1 MAGKRNYYDILGVKR
16 DATQDDIKK
25 AFRKLA
31 AKYHPDAGGDE
42 KKFAEVS
49 EAYTTLSDE
58 KKRKEYDQMLLFGG
72 IPGADFGGSGGRA
85 RGYGYS
91 NMGGDWQDIFENIR
105 NGDGAFSGFDFS
117 QIFNGAGGGRQA
129 SNRPAKGGDL
139 TVTAEELFS
148 VALDYIPRY
157 YEDGM
162 PLPLILAGLVRL
174 SPENPDRYDTPYY
187 RGGEP
192 AKDSLLLSCARE
204 SVQISAD
211 GTPALCDLACTLRD
225 SSPLELAPIVSD
237 DPAGRTV
244 PLRDVLSGDSPFTQ
258 TLYLRGRDLVEGDSP
273 CASCAYFEACVGGCR
288 AIAFHDSGSLF
299 GADPS
304 SCLFFKGG
312 WARRLIVLMRE
323 LRPNA
328 SSDLLEDPDML
339 ELLLGNS
346 EH

>member
-1 MAGKRNYYDILGVKR
+1 MATNNNYYDILGVKR

-139 TVTAEELFS
+139 TMTIEVSADEAFKGTQRKVTFTVPSTGEKQSLTVKVPAGA
-148 VALDYIPRY
+148 V
-157 YEDGM
+157 DGGK
-162 PLPLILAGLVRL
+162 LR
-174 SPENPDRYDTPYY
+174 Y
-187 RGGEP
+187 RGRGEFGANGGNRGDLVVTTKVAEDPIFKRDGADVRMELPISMYEAALGAEVEVPTPEGTTCLLKVP
-192 AKDSLLLSCARE
+192 AGTQDGKTFRFKDLGAPNVKR
-204 SVQISAD
+204 Q
-211 GTPALCDLACTLRD
+211 GTRGALYVTVRVKVPTRLTTKERDALAALRD
-225 SSPLELAPIVSD
+225 GD
-237 DPAGRTV
+237 TRTY
-244 PLRDVLSGDSPFTQ
+244 REDV
-258 TLYLRGRDLVEGDSP
+258 EK
-273 CASCAYFEACVGGCR
+273 
-288 AIAFHDSGSLF
+288 H
-299 GADPS
+299 GA
-304 SCLFFKGG
+304 
-312 WARRLIVLMRE
+312 
-323 LRPNA
+323 
-328 SSDLLEDPDML
+328 
-339 ELLLGNS
+339 
-346 EH
+346 

>member
-1 MAGKRNYYDILGVKR
+1 MATNNNYYDILGVKR

-139 TVTAEELFS
+139 TMTIEVSADEAFKGTQRKVTFTVPSTGEKQSLTVKVPAGA
-148 VALDYIPRY
+148 V
-157 YEDGM
+157 DGGK
-162 PLPLILAGLVRL
+162 LR
-174 SPENPDRYDTPYY
+174 Y
-187 RGGEP
+187 RGRGEFGVNGGERGDLVITTKVAEHP
-192 AKDSLLLSCARE
+192 VFKRDGADVRMELP
-204 SVQISAD
+204 ISMWEAALGAEVNVPTPD
-211 GTPALCDLACTLRD
+211 GTTCRLKVPAGTQDGKTFRFRDLGAPNVKRKGVRGALFVTVRVKVPTRLTSDERKALEALRD
-225 SSPLELAPIVSD
+225 AD
-237 DPAGRTV
+237 TRTY
-244 PLRDVLSGDSPFTQ
+244 REDVET
-258 TLYLRGRDLVEGDSP
+258 
-273 CASCAYFEACVGGCR
+273 
-288 AIAFHDSGSLF
+288 
-299 GADPS
+299 
-304 SCLFFKGG
+304 
-312 WARRLIVLMRE
+312 
-323 LRPNA
+323 NA
-328 SSDLLEDPDML
+328 S
-339 ELLLGNS
+339 
-346 EH
+346 

>member
-1 MAGKRNYYDILGVKR
+1 MAGKQTYYDILGVKR

-139 TVTAEELFS
+139 TMTIEVSADEAFKGTQRKVTFTVPSTGEKQSLTVKVPAGA
-148 VALDYIPRY
+148 V
-157 YEDGM
+157 DGGK
-162 PLPLILAGLVRL
+162 LR
-174 SPENPDRYDTPYY
+174 Y
-187 RGGEP
+187 RGRGEFGVNGGERGDLVITTKVAEHP
-192 AKDSLLLSCARE
+192 VFKRDGADVRMELP
-204 SVQISAD
+204 ISMWEAALGAEVDVPTPD
-211 GTPALCDLACTLRD
+211 GTTCRLKVPAGTQDGKTFRFRDLGAPNVKRKGVRGALFVTVRVKVPTRLTSDERKALEALRD
-225 SSPLELAPIVSD
+225 AD
-237 DPAGRTV
+237 TRTY
-244 PLRDVLSGDSPFTQ
+244 REDVET
-258 TLYLRGRDLVEGDSP
+258 
-273 CASCAYFEACVGGCR
+273 
-288 AIAFHDSGSLF
+288 
-299 GADPS
+299 
-304 SCLFFKGG
+304 
-312 WARRLIVLMRE
+312 
-323 LRPNA
+323 NA
-328 SSDLLEDPDML
+328 S
-339 ELLLGNS
+339 
-346 EH
+346 

>member
-1 MAGKRNYYDILGVKR
+1 MATNNNYYDILGVKR

-91 NMGGDWQDIFENIR
+91 NVGGDWRDMFENIR

-139 TVTAEELFS
+139 TMTIEVSADEAFKGTQRKVTFTVPSTGEKQSLTVKVPAGA
-148 VALDYIPRY
+148 V
-157 YEDGM
+157 DGGK
-162 PLPLILAGLVRL
+162 LR
-174 SPENPDRYDTPYY
+174 Y
-187 RGGEP
+187 RGRGEFGVNGGERGDLVITTKVAEHP
-192 AKDSLLLSCARE
+192 VFKRDGADVRMELP
-204 SVQISAD
+204 ISMWEAALGAEVDVPTPD
-211 GTPALCDLACTLRD
+211 GTTCRLKVPAGTQDGKTFRFRDLGAPNVKRKGVRGALFVTVRVKVPTRLTSDERKALEALRD
-225 SSPLELAPIVSD
+225 AD
-237 DPAGRTV
+237 TRTY
-244 PLRDVLSGDSPFTQ
+244 REDVET
-258 TLYLRGRDLVEGDSP
+258 
-273 CASCAYFEACVGGCR
+273 
-288 AIAFHDSGSLF
+288 
-299 GADPS
+299 
-304 SCLFFKGG
+304 
-312 WARRLIVLMRE
+312 
-323 LRPNA
+323 NA
-328 SSDLLEDPDML
+328 S
-339 ELLLGNS
+339 
-346 EH
+346 